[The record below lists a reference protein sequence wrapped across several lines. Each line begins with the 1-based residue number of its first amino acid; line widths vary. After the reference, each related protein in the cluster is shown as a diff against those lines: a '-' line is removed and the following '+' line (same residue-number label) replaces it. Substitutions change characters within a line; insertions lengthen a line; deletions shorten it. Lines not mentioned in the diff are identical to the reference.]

1 MTDGVMIL
9 LIFGLI
15 ALLGGGTTALA
26 LLIARRVRVCK
37 ERAYTGETTGTVV
50 RVRPG
55 STERPT
61 VVYVRYEVDGMTY
74 ECHETVKL
82 SSEPIRLG
90 RVPVGQRKR
99 GKIPSR
105 MGSAVRVAYL
115 PTDPSKAILADNKG
129 LMNV

>member
-1 MTDGVMIL
+1 MSDGVMIL

-15 ALLGGGTTALA
+15 ALLGGGTTALVLA
-26 LLIARRVRVCK
+26 IARRVRAHK
-37 ERAYTGETTGTVV
+37 EQTYTGTTTGTIV

-61 VVYVRYEVDGMTY
+61 VVYVRYEVDGTEY
-74 ECHETVKL
+74 ECRESVKL
-82 SSEPIRLG
+82 ASEAIKLGPI
-90 RVPVGQRKR
+90 PIGQRKR

-105 MGSAVRVAYL
+105 VGETVRVAYL
-115 PTDPSKAILADNKG
+115 PADPSKAILADNKG